1 MLVAVNMTLRLI
13 ARYIAVRFFVC
24 RSSEESGRMGLY
36 VHTAEVRN
44 MIRGKYLNMKIKKER
59 AAVPYSCLIDNIK
72 VLLIFLVVFNHI
84 IAFNLVKVDTVVRY
98 VWYAITI
105 FHMPAFVFISG
116 YLSKKPQNVLKNF
129 KNLLIPYVLGY
140 TLTWYS
146 QIWLGRSVDYE
157 ILRPTGSVM
166 WYILALFIYRLTI
179 EALGKIRFIVPL
191 SILFALWAGTR
202 PEFTTFLSSSRIV
215 VFFPFFVAGYLWK
228 SEYITAIRKFKGKWI
243 LVAISGVLLWAI
255 PNYMIPNEMG
265 IAIFRGNHGYQ
276 LCGLTDPQGVILRLL
291 MYLVSFVV
299 VYTMLALVPDIKLPL
314 TYVGRH
320 TMGIY
325 FFHYPIMIIMNGLY
339 ILMLPA
345 MNNVW
350 VLLGVSLVFV
360 LVLGSLPVDL
370 LYTGVLNLIAFI
382 LIKKDKTVRD
392 EGLEEEYDSEYD
404 EYELL
409 RRKKAIAEL
418 AATLDSESE
427 QDGHVEK
434 VNMDEDTPDHTSS
447 DSHEGFSNVAGME
460 LEIEEDNLDD
470 IPDELIKGEEEL
482 SLEDLIQELEATTR
496 TMDDNKEP

>member
-1 MLVAVNMTLRLI
+1 
-13 ARYIAVRFFVC
+13 
-24 RSSEESGRMGLY
+24 
-36 VHTAEVRN
+36 
-44 MIRGKYLNMKIKKER
+44 MKIKKER

-84 IAFNLVKVDTVVRY
+84 IAFNLVKADTVVRY

-228 SEYITAIRKFKGKWI
+228 REYITAIRKFKGKWI

-447 DSHEGFSNVAGME
+447 DRHEGFSNVAGME

-496 TMDDNKEP
+496 TMDNKGS

>member
-1 MLVAVNMTLRLI
+1 MR
-13 ARYIAVRFFVC
+13 
-24 RSSEESGRMGLY
+24 
-36 VHTAEVRN
+36 
-44 MIRGKYLNMKIKKER
+44 IKKER
-59 AAVPYSCLIDNIK
+59 PAVPYSYLIDNFK

-105 FHMPAFVFISG
+105 FHMPAFIFVSG
-116 YLSKKPQNVLKNF
+116 YLSKKPQNALKNF
-129 KNLLIPYVLGY
+129 KNLLIPYILGY

-157 ILRPTGSVM
+157 ILRPTGTVM

-179 EALGKIRFIVPL
+179 EALGKIRFIVPI
-191 SILFALWAGTR
+191 SIAIALWAGTR
-202 PEFTTFLSSSRIV
+202 PEFTTFLSASRIV

-228 SEYITAIRKFKGKWI
+228 SEYITAVRKFKGKWV
-243 LVAISGVLLWAI
+243 LVPISAVLLWAI
-255 PNYMIPNEMG
+255 PNYMITNDIG
-265 IAIFRGNHGYQ
+265 IAIFRGNHGYK
-276 LCGLTDPQGVILRLL
+276 LCGLTDPEGIILRLL
-291 MYLVSFVV
+291 MYLVSFILI
-299 VYTMLALVPDIKLPL
+299 YTLLALLPDIKLPL

-339 ILMLPA
+339 ILQIPE

-350 VLLGVSLVFV
+350 ALLGVSLVFV

-392 EGLEEEYDSEYD
+392 EGLEEEYDRED
-404 EYELL
+404 HEYELL
-409 RRKKAIAEL
+409 RRKKAIEEL

-427 QDGHVEK
+427 QDGHMQKINLDDDLMERI
-434 VNMDEDTPDHTSS
+434 S
-447 DSHEGFSNVAGME
+447 DKHEGFSNVAGTDH
-460 LEIEEDNLDD
+460 LDIEEYDLDD
-470 IPDELIKGEEEL
+470 IPDEQIKNEEEELL
-482 SLEDLIQELEATTR
+482 SLEDLIQELEKTTR
-496 TMDDNKEP
+496 NMKNNDLLDELKQENNSGNLQADAVQSEEMQEELQLNELPPDALDLDELKPEEKE

>member
-1 MLVAVNMTLRLI
+1 M
-13 ARYIAVRFFVC
+13 
-24 RSSEESGRMGLY
+24 
-36 VHTAEVRN
+36 
-44 MIRGKYLNMKIKKER
+44 
-59 AAVPYSCLIDNIK
+59 PYSCLIDNIK

-105 FHMPAFVFISG
+105 FFTCLHFVFIFRISVKETSECAEEF
-116 YLSKKPQNVLKNF
+116 LS
-129 KNLLIPYVLGY
+129 NLLIPYVLGY

-166 WYILALFIYRLTI
+166 WYILALFILPSLPLRPS
-179 EALGKIRFIVPL
+179 GKIRFIVPL

-447 DSHEGFSNVAGME
+447 DRHEGFSNVAGME

-496 TMDDNKEP
+496 TMEDNKEP

>member
-1 MLVAVNMTLRLI
+1 MR
-13 ARYIAVRFFVC
+13 
-24 RSSEESGRMGLY
+24 
-36 VHTAEVRN
+36 
-44 MIRGKYLNMKIKKER
+44 IKKER
-59 AAVPYSCLIDNIK
+59 PAVPYSYLIDNFK

-105 FHMPAFVFISG
+105 FHMPAFIFVSG
-116 YLSKKPQNVLKNF
+116 YLSKKPQNALKNF
-129 KNLLIPYVLGY
+129 KNLLIPYILGY

-157 ILRPTGSVM
+157 ILRPTGTVM

-179 EALGKIRFIVPL
+179 EALGKIRFIVPI
-191 SILFALWAGTR
+191 SIAIALWAGTR
-202 PEFTTFLSSSRIV
+202 PEFTTFLSASRIV

-228 SEYITAIRKFKGKWI
+228 SEYITAVRKFKGKWV
-243 LVAISGVLLWAI
+243 LVPISAVLLWAI
-255 PNYMIPNEMG
+255 PNYMITNDMG
-265 IAIFRGNHGYQ
+265 IAIFRGNHGYK
-276 LCGLTDPQGVILRLL
+276 LCGLTDPEGIILRLL
-291 MYLVSFVV
+291 MYLVSFILI
-299 VYTMLALVPDIKLPL
+299 YTLLALLPDIKLPL

-339 ILMLPA
+339 ILLIPE

-350 VLLGVSLVFV
+350 ALLGVSLVFV

-392 EGLEEEYDSEYD
+392 EGLEEEYDRED
-404 EYELL
+404 HEYELL
-409 RRKKAIAEL
+409 RRKKAIEEL

-427 QDGHVEK
+427 QDGHMQKINLDDDLMER
-434 VNMDEDTPDHTSS
+434 TS
-447 DSHEGFSNVAGME
+447 DKHEGFSNVAGTDH
-460 LEIEEDNLDD
+460 LDIEEYDLDD
-470 IPDELIKGEEEL
+470 IPDEQIKNEEEELL
-482 SLEDLIQELEATTR
+482 SLEDLIQELEETTR
-496 TMDDNKEP
+496 NMKNNDLLDELKQENNSGNLQADAVQSEEMQEELQLNELPPDALDLDELKPEEKE

>member
-1 MLVAVNMTLRLI
+1 
-13 ARYIAVRFFVC
+13 
-24 RSSEESGRMGLY
+24 
-36 VHTAEVRN
+36 
-44 MIRGKYLNMKIKKER
+44 MKLKKER
-59 AAVPYSCLIDNIK
+59 PAVPYTYLIDNFK

-105 FHMPAFVFISG
+105 FHMPAFIFVSG

-129 KNLLIPYVLGY
+129 KNLLIPYILGY
-140 TLTWYS
+140 SLTWYS

-157 ILRPTGSVM
+157 ILRPTGTVM

-191 SILFALWAGTR
+191 SIIIALWAGTR
-202 PEFTTFLSSSRIV
+202 PEFTTFLSASRIV

-228 SEYITAIRKFKGKWI
+228 SEYITAVRKFKGKWV
-243 LVAISGVLLWAI
+243 LVPISGVLLWAI
-255 PNYMIPNEMG
+255 PNYMISNEMG
-265 IAIFRGNHGYQ
+265 VAIFRGNHGYK
-276 LCGLTDPQGVILRLL
+276 LCGLTDPEGIVIRLL
-291 MYLVSFVV
+291 MYLVSFILI
-299 VYTMLALVPDIKLPL
+299 YTFLALLPDIKLPL

-339 ILMLPA
+339 LLQIPE

-370 LYTGVLNLIAFI
+370 LYTGVLNLVAFI

-392 EGLEEEYDSEYD
+392 EGLEEEYDRED
-404 EYELL
+404 HEYELL
-409 RRKKAIAEL
+409 RRKKAIEEL

-427 QDGHVEK
+427 QDGHMEK
-434 VNMDEDTPDHTSS
+434 INLDD
-447 DSHEGFSNVAGME
+447 DSHVQESVPDKPEGFSNVAGME
-460 LEIEEDNLDD
+460 LDIEEDNLDD
-470 IPDELIKGEEEL
+470 IPDEIIQEEEEL
-482 SLEDLIQELEATTR
+482 SLEDLIQELEAATKNIGKADPKDDTAQTVIAENVSR
-496 TMDDNKEP
+496 TVVEAGHSDETGNILNKQ

>member
-1 MLVAVNMTLRLI
+1 M
-13 ARYIAVRFFVC
+13 
-24 RSSEESGRMGLY
+24 
-36 VHTAEVRN
+36 
-44 MIRGKYLNMKIKKER
+44 
-59 AAVPYSCLIDNIK
+59 PYSCLIDNIK

-325 FFHYPIMIIMNGLY
+325 FFHYPIMILMNGLF
-339 ILMLPA
+339 ILQIPA
-345 MNNVW
+345 LTNVW
-350 VLLGVSLVFV
+350 ALLGVSLVFL

-370 LYTGVLNLIAFI
+370 AYTGILNLIAFI
-382 LIKKDKTVRD
+382 LFKKDKTVKD
-392 EGLEEEYDSEYD
+392 EGLEEEYDSD
-404 EYELL
+404 DDKYEML
-409 RRKKAIAEL
+409 RRKRAIEEL
-418 AATLDSESE
+418 AATLETGNEQQKSHTQSIDLDEESGSTDADR
-427 QDGHVEK
+427 Q
-434 VNMDEDTPDHTSS
+434 
-447 DSHEGFSNVAGME
+447 EGFSQVAGYE
-460 LEIEEDNLDD
+460 LDIEEDNMDD
-470 IPDELIKGEEEL
+470 MPAEELEEAEREMSLEELIE
-482 SLEDLIQELEATTR
+482 ELEATTR
-496 TMDDNKEP
+496 KIKSNDLLESTGNDLDKHL

>member
-1 MLVAVNMTLRLI
+1 
-13 ARYIAVRFFVC
+13 
-24 RSSEESGRMGLY
+24 
-36 VHTAEVRN
+36 
-44 MIRGKYLNMKIKKER
+44 MKLKKER
-59 AAVPYSCLIDNIK
+59 PAVPYTYLIDNFK

-105 FHMPAFVFISG
+105 FHMPAFIFVSG

-129 KNLLIPYVLGY
+129 KNLLIPYILGY
-140 TLTWYS
+140 SLTWYS

-157 ILRPTGSVM
+157 ILRPTGTVM

-191 SILFALWAGTR
+191 SIIIALWAGTR
-202 PEFTTFLSSSRIV
+202 PEFTTFLSASRIV

-228 SEYITAIRKFKGKWI
+228 SEYITAVRKFKGKWV
-243 LVAISGVLLWAI
+243 LVPISGVLLWAI
-255 PNYMIPNEMG
+255 PNYMISNEMG
-265 IAIFRGNHGYQ
+265 VAIFRGNHGYK
-276 LCGLTDPQGVILRLL
+276 LCGLTDPEGIVIRLL
-291 MYLVSFVV
+291 MYLVSFILI
-299 VYTMLALVPDIKLPL
+299 YTFLALLPDIKLPL

-339 ILMLPA
+339 LLQISE

-370 LYTGVLNLIAFI
+370 LYTGVLNLVAFI

-392 EGLEEEYDSEYD
+392 EGLEEEYDSED
-404 EYELL
+404 HEYELL
-409 RRKKAIAEL
+409 RRKKAIEEL

-427 QDGHVEK
+427 QDGHMEK
-434 VNMDEDTPDHTSS
+434 INLDDDSLTQESVPDKP
-447 DSHEGFSNVAGME
+447 EGFSNVAGME
-460 LEIEEDNLDD
+460 LDIEEDNLDD
-470 IPDELIKGEEEL
+470 IPDEIIQEEEEL
-482 SLEDLIQELEATTR
+482 SLEDLIQELEAATKNIGKADPKDDTAQTVIAENVSR
-496 TMDDNKEP
+496 TVVEAGHSDETGNILNKQ

>member
-1 MLVAVNMTLRLI
+1 MR
-13 ARYIAVRFFVC
+13 
-24 RSSEESGRMGLY
+24 
-36 VHTAEVRN
+36 
-44 MIRGKYLNMKIKKER
+44 IKKER
-59 AAVPYSCLIDNIK
+59 PAVPYSYLIDNFK

-105 FHMPAFVFISG
+105 FHMPAFIFVSG
-116 YLSKKPQNVLKNF
+116 YLSKKPQNALKNF
-129 KNLLIPYVLGY
+129 KNLLIPYILGY

-157 ILRPTGSVM
+157 ILRPTGTVM

-179 EALGKIRFIVPL
+179 EALGKIRFIVPI
-191 SILFALWAGTR
+191 SIAIALWAGTR
-202 PEFTTFLSSSRIV
+202 PEFTTFLSASRIV

-228 SEYITAIRKFKGKWI
+228 SEYITAVRKFKGKWV
-243 LVAISGVLLWAI
+243 LVPISAVLLWAI
-255 PNYMIPNEMG
+255 PNYMITNDMG
-265 IAIFRGNHGYQ
+265 IAIFRGNHGYK
-276 LCGLTDPQGVILRLL
+276 LCGLTDPEGIILRLL
-291 MYLVSFVV
+291 MYLVSFILI
-299 VYTMLALVPDIKLPL
+299 YTLLALLPDIKLPL

-339 ILMLPA
+339 ILQIPE

-392 EGLEEEYDSEYD
+392 EGLEEEYDRED
-404 EYELL
+404 HEYELL
-409 RRKKAIAEL
+409 RRKKAIEEL

-427 QDGHVEK
+427 QDGHMQKINLDDDLMER
-434 VNMDEDTPDHTSS
+434 TS
-447 DSHEGFSNVAGME
+447 DKHEGFSNVAGTDH
-460 LEIEEDNLDD
+460 LDIEEYDLDD
-470 IPDELIKGEEEL
+470 IPDEQIKNEEEELL
-482 SLEDLIQELEATTR
+482 SLEDLIQELEETTR
-496 TMDDNKEP
+496 NMKNNDLLDELKQENNSGNLQADAVQSEEMQEELQLNERPPDALDLDELKPEEKE

>member
-1 MLVAVNMTLRLI
+1 
-13 ARYIAVRFFVC
+13 
-24 RSSEESGRMGLY
+24 
-36 VHTAEVRN
+36 
-44 MIRGKYLNMKIKKER
+44 MKIKKER

-179 EALGKIRFIVPL
+179 EALGKIRFIVLL

-427 QDGHVEK
+427 QDGHV
-434 VNMDEDTPDHTSS
+434 
-447 DSHEGFSNVAGME
+447 
-460 LEIEEDNLDD
+460 
-470 IPDELIKGEEEL
+470 GE
-482 SLEDLIQELEATTR
+482 SKYGRGYTGSYFFRQS
-496 TMDDNKEP
+496 

>member
-1 MLVAVNMTLRLI
+1 MR
-13 ARYIAVRFFVC
+13 
-24 RSSEESGRMGLY
+24 
-36 VHTAEVRN
+36 
-44 MIRGKYLNMKIKKER
+44 IKKER
-59 AAVPYSCLIDNIK
+59 PAVPYSYLIDNFK

-105 FHMPAFVFISG
+105 FHMPAFIFVSG
-116 YLSKKPQNVLKNF
+116 YLSKKPQNALKNF
-129 KNLLIPYVLGY
+129 KNLLIPYILGY

-157 ILRPTGSVM
+157 ILRPTGTVM

-179 EALGKIRFIVPL
+179 EALGKIRFIVPI
-191 SILFALWAGTR
+191 SIAIALWAGTR
-202 PEFTTFLSSSRIV
+202 PEFTTFLSASRIV

-228 SEYITAIRKFKGKWI
+228 SEYITAVRKFKGKWV
-243 LVAISGVLLWAI
+243 LVPISAILLWAI
-255 PNYMIPNEMG
+255 PNYMITNDMG
-265 IAIFRGNHGYQ
+265 IAIFRGNHGYK
-276 LCGLTDPQGVILRLL
+276 LCGLTDPEGIILRLL
-291 MYLVSFVV
+291 MYLVSFILI
-299 VYTMLALVPDIKLPL
+299 YTLLALLPDIKLPL

-339 ILMLPA
+339 ILQIPE

-350 VLLGVSLVFV
+350 ALLGVSLVFV

-392 EGLEEEYDSEYD
+392 EGLEEEYDRED
-404 EYELL
+404 HEYELL
-409 RRKKAIAEL
+409 RRKKAIEEL

-427 QDGHVEK
+427 QDGHMQKINLDDDLMER
-434 VNMDEDTPDHTSS
+434 TS
-447 DSHEGFSNVAGME
+447 DKHEGFSNVAGTDH
-460 LEIEEDNLDD
+460 LDIEEYDLDD
-470 IPDELIKGEEEL
+470 IPDEQIKNEEEELL
-482 SLEDLIQELEATTR
+482 SLEDLIQELEKTTR
-496 TMDDNKEP
+496 NMKNNDLLDELKQENNSGNLQADAVQSEEMQEELQLNELPPDALDLDELKPEEKE